1 MSEPL
6 SSTVALADLA
16 LAFRRRGLLDRR
28 SARSLPACTTT
39 LIRRAVR
46 RLPRELRH
54 AIERDVPPPSR
65 GDAIRY
71 AEPLLEALDAASA
84 VDLDDVPA
92 WIEDVGHALDPLI
105 AVSRRPTSVDAEQ
118 LRAAFVAGGVSN
130 LVFRP
135 AADDDWEQALHLAVR
150 LAGEGIMATGPAA
163 SQAAFCLSLRVA
175 EKRDVPGLKHN
186 LELAFT
192 WCSDE
197 DDSFATWLR
206 SLNAR
211 IAAVSG
217 RADRAVELAAPIV
230 ARLDGPEDPGSGI
243 AIELCQSLAQAHLSR
258 HEHELSI
265 ERAGYAA
272 WRSTRDNGEHHP
284 HTRDAY
290 EVLADMLGSAGRFPE
305 AVSVLEQHMADRYAE
320 LDDEPHA
327 TLNAAGK
334 LAAGYF
340 RAGRV
345 DNAVT
350 LARRVVAEG
359 EQRLDAA
366 DPMLEQLRELLAR
379 IEEGGREHP

>member
-1 MSEPL
+1 
-6 SSTVALADLA
+6 
-16 LAFRRRGLLDRR
+16 
-28 SARSLPACTTT
+28 
-39 LIRRAVR
+39 
-46 RLPRELRH
+46 
-54 AIERDVPPPSR
+54 
-65 GDAIRY
+65 
-71 AEPLLEALDAASA
+71 
-84 VDLDDVPA
+84 
-92 WIEDVGHALDPLI
+92 
-105 AVSRRPTSVDAEQ
+105 
-118 LRAAFVAGGVSN
+118 
-130 LVFRP
+130 
-135 AADDDWEQALHLAVR
+135 
-150 LAGEGIMATGPAA
+150 MATGPAA
-163 SQAAFCLSLRVA
+163 SQAAFCLSLMAA
-175 EKRDVPGLKHN
+175 EKRDVPGLKHH

-320 LDDEPHA
+320 LDDELHA
-327 TLNAAGK
+327 TLNA
-334 LAAGYF
+334 
-340 RAGRV
+340 RV